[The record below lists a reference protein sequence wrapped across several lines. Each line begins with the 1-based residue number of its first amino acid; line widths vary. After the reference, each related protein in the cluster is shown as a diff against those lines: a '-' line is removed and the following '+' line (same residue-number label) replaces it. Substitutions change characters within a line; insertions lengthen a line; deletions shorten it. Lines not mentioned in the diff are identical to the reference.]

1 MIEVPHTYSE
11 WVHVFTLLKNKSD
24 DEEVLAAMQAGT
36 IEWQAGVAERFS
48 QKLINT
54 VNTRMNL
61 ASEKFQVNML
71 RAGSQEGAIVQAI
84 INLRKEM
91 IFLSKAMNLPAIPE
105 KERQQYL
112 NLVIKQ
118 ADIMQKSLEDSAK
131 KDTSGKLSSIVRN
144 HKINILSGGGKGN
157 E

>member
-11 WVHVFTLLKNKSD
+11 WVRVFTLLKNKSD

-48 QKLINT
+48 QKLIET

-71 RAGSQEGAIVQAI
+71 RAGSQEGAIVQSI
-84 INLRKEM
+84 IALRKEM
-91 IFLSKAMNLPAIPE
+91 VFLSKAMNLPAIPE

-112 NLVIKQ
+112 NLVIQQ
-118 ADIMQKSLEDSAK
+118 ADMMQKSLEDSAK

-144 HKINILSGGGKGN
+144 HKINIFSGGGKGN